1 MALCLGSRESLI
13 TPDEGLAG
21 TAVPMLRWQVAGCVF
36 GGIVMLMTCL
46 FQASGKAV
54 PAMILSL
61 SRQGIVFLLVLLL
74 AVRIAGYSGILVS
87 QCVSDFLS
95 AALALALYAGTRE
108 KHLPE

>member
-1 MALCLGSRESLI
+1 MFYTAFVGLVLAWIYTKTRKVRYPILI
-13 TPDEGLAG
+13 HMG
-21 TAVPMLRWQVAGCVF
+21 VNFF

-87 QCVSDFLS
+87 QCAADLLS
-95 AALALALYAGTRE
+95 AALALALYAGTR
-108 KHLPE
+108 LPE